1 MLTTITITAR
11 DLDTD
16 DRTTHEVEADVSPE
30 PGDQRAGLVRAVRAV
45 HPEARIRSFADG
57 AATFLDRQHLVVA
70 SHEALPKRGES
81 QRRSSAQESLFGE
94 AA

>member
-16 DRTTHEVEADVSPE
+16 DRTTLEVEADVSAA
-30 PGDQRAGLVRAVRAV
+30 PGDQRAGLVQAVRAV
-45 HPEARIRSFADG
+45 HPEARIRSFANG

-70 SHEALPKRGES
+70 SYAAIPKRGES
-81 QRRSSAQESLFGE
+81 RRGSSAQESLFGE

>member
-1 MLTTITITAR
+1 MKTTIIITAR

-16 DRTTHEVEADVSPE
+16 ERSTLELEAEASGEPAAQRTA
-30 PGDQRAGLVRAVRAV
+30 LVAAVRGV
-45 HPEARIRSFADG
+45 HPGARIRSFADG

-70 SHEALPKRGES
+70 SYSRLP
-81 QRRSSAQESLFGE
+81 RRSRRSVTEDGQESLFGE

>member
-16 DRTTHEVEADVSPE
+16 DRTTLEIEVDVSPE
-30 PGDQRAGLVRAVRAV
+30 PGDQRAGLVQAVRAA

-70 SHEALPKRGES
+70 SYEALPKRGE
-81 QRRSSAQESLFGE
+81 RRRGSSSQESLFGE